1 MSHQMSH
8 EEAVGRAV
16 LALQDARERK
26 RAAEQRAFDEARSQ
40 EEFEA
45 DMASFRAAREDIE
58 AARAELRRLGVKI
71 SLLH

>member
-1 MSHQMSH
+1 MSH

-26 RAAEQRAFDEARSQ
+26 QAAEEHLFEEPTDAIVAALKAASADIDTARG
-40 EEFEA
+40 E
-45 DMASFRAAREDIE
+45 M
-58 AARAELRRLGVKI
+58 RRLGVKI